1 MKYRVI
7 KNDKD
12 KTIDV
17 FTEDGGFVEI
27 YHNETGYISN
37 MHSMRLTDVDKS
49 DYPKLWEKLSE
60 GNNLVKEWGENDTE
74 DDMIEH
80 ALHWLVMPTPD
91 KWEKDEKLFDNIL
104 KKAYKL

>member
-27 YHNETGYISN
+27 YHNETCYISN

-49 DYPKLWEKLSE
+49 DYPMLWEKLAE
-60 GNNLVKEWGENDTE
+60 GNNWSKEWSDSDTE
-74 DDMIEH
+74 DEMIAH
-80 ALHWLVMPTPD
+80 ALYWLVMPTPD
-91 KWEKDEKLFDNIL
+91 KWEHDNKLFDKIL
-104 KKAYKL
+104 KKAY